1 MMGSRYTRTLRLF
14 WGASIAAEMEYRLN
28 FLLAAI
34 TSLGNL
40 VGSLFALSL
49 FYNNGMDLGG
59 WRWEE
64 AIVVMGLAVFMEGF
78 TSTFLRPNVGRIVQ
92 HVREGTLDFVLLK
105 PIDTQFWL
113 SLRNLSLWGVPNL
126 LYGVLVVIYGGR
138 CLGLALSDFARGVI
152 PLLIGLV
159 VLYCI
164 WFMLS
169 TMSIWFVKV
178 HNLTGLLRGLLEA
191 GRYPTPAYP
200 AAYQIV
206 FTFVIP
212 VTFLTTVPA
221 AAIVGRNSASI
232 WAALTLAGVLC
243 LLSRAFW
250 RLAMRF
256 YSSASS

>member
-1 MMGSRYTRTLRLF
+1 MSTRYARTLKLF
-14 WGASIAAEMEYRLN
+14 WSTSIAAEMEYRLN
-28 FLLAAI
+28 FVLAAV

-40 VGSLFALSL
+40 VGSLFAISL
-49 FYNNGMDLGG
+49 FYRNGANLGG

-64 AIVVMGLAVFMEGF
+64 AMVVMGMAVFMEGF
-78 TSTFLRPNVGRIVQ
+78 ATTFLRPNVGRIVQ

-113 SLRNLSLWGVPNL
+113 SLRNLSIWGAPNL
-126 LYGVLVVIYGGR
+126 LYGVLVVVYAGR
-138 CLGLALSDFARGVI
+138 RLELGLPQFLRGLPPV
-152 PLLIGLV
+152 LIGLV

-178 HNLTGLLRGLLEA
+178 HNLTGLLRGLLDA

-200 AAYQIV
+200 AVYRVV

-221 AAIVGRNSASI
+221 AAIVGRASASV

-243 LLSRAFW
+243 LLSRVFW
-250 RLAMRF
+250 HTALRF

>member
-126 LYGVLVVIYGGR
+126 L
-138 CLGLALSDFARGVI
+138 
-152 PLLIGLV
+152 
-159 VLYCI
+159 
-164 WFMLS
+164 
-169 TMSIWFVKV
+169 
-178 HNLTGLLRGLLEA
+178 
-191 GRYPTPAYP
+191 
-200 AAYQIV
+200 
-206 FTFVIP
+206 
-212 VTFLTTVPA
+212 
-221 AAIVGRNSASI
+221 
-232 WAALTLAGVLC
+232 
-243 LLSRAFW
+243 
-250 RLAMRF
+250 
-256 YSSASS
+256 